1 MRVSAGARF
10 TVMRETGKL
19 SPEFFIA
26 ARTRSRASL
35 TAASGR
41 PTMLKSGSPCAV
53 EHSTLTS

>member
-1 MRVSAGARF
+1 
-10 TVMRETGKL
+10 MRETGKL
-19 SPEFFIA
+19 PPKFFIA

-41 PTMLKSGSPCAV
+41 PTTLNSGRPWAV